1 MSVKDQ
7 PRTLDERI
15 AAALK
20 EAYERGEIQRAKS
33 FGKPL
38 DFGDGYDETPADLR
52 MGYKI
57 LKDAGAAPVE
67 VEMLR
72 EVRAL
77 GEQLAEMDS
86 DSDEAAATRRKI
98 SDLRLIVALRME
110 AMAKRP
116 RG

>member
-1 MSVKDQ
+1 MTNKQ
-7 PRTLDERI
+7 RTLDERI
-15 AAALK
+15 ADALR
-20 EAYERGEIQRAKS
+20 EAYERGEIQRAKG

-38 DFGDGYDETPADLR
+38 DFGDGYEETPADLR

-77 GEQLAEMDS
+77 EEKLAALDAES
-86 DSDEAAATRRKI
+86 EEAAAIRQKI
-98 SDLRLIVALRME
+98 SDLRLVVALRIE
-110 AMAKRP
+110 ALGRRP

>member
-1 MSVKDQ
+1 MAGKQ
-7 PRTLDERI
+7 RTLDEHI
-15 AAALK
+15 ADALK
-20 EAYERGEIQRAKS
+20 EAYERGEIQRAKG

-38 DFGDGYDETPADLR
+38 DFGDGYEETPADLR

-77 GEQLAEMDS
+77 EETLATLDAES
-86 DSDEAAATRRKI
+86 GEAAVLRQKI
-98 SDLRLIVALRME
+98 SDLRLVVALRME
-110 AMAKRP
+110 AMGKRS

>member
-1 MSVKDQ
+1 MADKQ
-7 PRTLDERI
+7 RTLDERI
-15 AAALK
+15 ADALK
-20 EAYERGEIQRAKS
+20 EAYERGEIQRAKG

-38 DFGDGYDETPADLR
+38 DFGDGYEETPADLR

-57 LKDAGAAPVE
+57 LKDAGAAPLE

-77 GEQLAEMDS
+77 EERLAAIDA
-86 DSDEAAATRRKI
+86 DGDEAASLRQKI
-98 SDLRLIVALRME
+98 SDLRLVVALRVE
-110 AMAKRP
+110 AMGKRA